1 MKTQETIVTVLH
13 KETKKGTTND
23 GRAWSIDEYTL
34 LEETER
40 DDGSIAETTIAAQTT
55 GSVGELTIGAK
66 YKVVI
71 YITSR
76 KSERDGKTSYWPSFR
91 VTRAE
96 MIGEAPTHSAT
107 AGKPA
112 DEIDDGIPF

>member
-1 MKTQETIVTVLH
+1 MKTQETIVSVLH
-13 KETKKGTTND
+13 KETKTGNSN
-23 GRAWSIDEYTL
+23 GRDWKIEEYTL
-34 LEETER
+34 LEEVER

-55 GSVGELTIGAK
+55 GNVGDLIVGAK

-71 YITSR
+71 YVSSR
-76 KSERDGKTSYWPSFR
+76 KSERDGKTTYWPSFR

-96 MIGEAPTHSAT
+96 LVGEAPAQSAD

-112 DEIDDGIPF
+112 DEIDDAIPF

>member
-1 MKTQETIVTVLH
+1 MKTQETIVKVLH

-40 DDGSIAETTIAAQTT
+40 DDGSIAETTIAAHTT
-55 GSVGELTIGAK
+55 GSVGELAVGAQ

-76 KSERDGKTSYWPSFR
+76 KSERDGKTSFWPSFR

-96 MIGEAPTHSAT
+96 MVGDAPAESTS
-107 AGKPA
+107 AGKPTE
-112 DEIDDGIPF
+112 EIDDGIPF